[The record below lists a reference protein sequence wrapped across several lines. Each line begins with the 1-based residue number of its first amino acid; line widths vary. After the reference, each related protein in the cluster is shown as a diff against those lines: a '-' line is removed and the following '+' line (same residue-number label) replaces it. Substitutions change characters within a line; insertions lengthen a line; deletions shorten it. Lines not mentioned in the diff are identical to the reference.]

1 MQLAGGGGRRG
12 SRRKAY
18 RQMSEINVTPFV
30 DVMLVLLIVF
40 MVTAPLLTVG
50 VPVDLPKTNAP
61 PLAVD
66 KEPLYVS
73 VKPDGTIWIQ
83 ESQVDLPTLAPK
95 LVAIAG
101 ANPETR
107 ILVRGDRSNSYGRM
121 VEVLGAISGAG
132 FKKIGLAAEMPG
144 GATPAPA
151 KPATAKPAKGNH

>member
-101 ANPETR
+101 ARLDEFAKAQEKLKKLKKQKPDNGTATQTKNTKR
-107 ILVRGDRSNSYGRM
+107 ITNGPNTADQRKRG
-121 VEVLGAISGAG
+121 A
-132 FKKIGLAAEMPG
+132 
-144 GATPAPA
+144 
-151 KPATAKPAKGNH
+151 AKGNVKS